1 MSRYNGTSVLE
12 AGTRYGTSSTVHTI
26 RSAISAGTLPF
37 NEITIA
43 GNQRLDVL
51 AGIYYDDSS
60 LWWILAAASN
70 IGWGMQVPPGTTI
83 KIPHLDKVR
92 KLF

>member
-12 AGTRYGTSSTVHTI
+12 AGTRYGTSSSVYTI
-26 RSAISAGTLPF
+26 RSAVSAGSLQYD
-37 NEITIA
+37 EITVS
-43 GNQRLDVL
+43 GNQRLDIL

-60 LWWILAAASN
+60 LWWIIAAASN
-70 IGWGMQVPPGTTI
+70 IGLGMQVPPGTVV